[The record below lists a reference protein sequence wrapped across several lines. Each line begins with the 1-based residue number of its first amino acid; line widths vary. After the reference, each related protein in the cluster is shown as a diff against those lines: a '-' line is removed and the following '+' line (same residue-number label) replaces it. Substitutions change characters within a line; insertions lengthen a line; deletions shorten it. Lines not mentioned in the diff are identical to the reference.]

1 MQRRFAF
8 EVYNPARNQRY
19 YALTRLGSGGQGGVW
34 AGVDTAGN
42 PIALKV
48 IWPTSNTIQDY
59 WSWYNDQAGHLECL
73 QQPHVVLSYDQF
85 QNLGNGWYVIVMER
99 ANRSLDDVINSGWP
113 QSALRVCE
121 IGAQILSALDYLHS
135 VNRVH
140 RDVSARNLL
149 EFPNGLVKL
158 NDFGVSKAGIAA
170 GQATGTQ
177 LGNAV
182 YLPPELLSFGRWTHQ
197 SDIYQLGLVLIS
209 LLLGR
214 HVIPPRVTPHELGR
228 MIRDGV
234 PRQAAESIMGKH
246 ANLGNILKFM
256 VCRTEHFRFPT
267 AAAAWTAIAVELQAQ
282 RAHEQARRES
292 LLNALKLF
300 GVGAGLAWIARTAGN
315 G

>member
-1 MQRRFAF
+1 MQRRFEF
-8 EVYNPARNQRY
+8 EVYNSARNQRY
-19 YALTRLGSGGQGGVW
+19 YALTGLGSGGQRGVW
-34 AGVDTAGN
+34 AGVDAAGN

-48 IWPTSNTIQDY
+48 IWPTSNAFQDY

-73 QQPHVVLSYDQF
+73 HQPHVVLSYDQF
-85 QNLGNGWYVIVMER
+85 QDLGNGWYVIVMER
-99 ANRSLDDVINSGWP
+99 ANRSLDEVINSGWP

-121 IGAQILSALDYLHS
+121 IGVQILSALHYLHS

-149 EFPNGLVKL
+149 EFPNGIVKL
-158 NDFGVSKAGIAA
+158 NDFGVSKAGLAA

-214 HVIPPRVTPHELGR
+214 HVIPPTLTLSEMGR
-228 MIRDGV
+228 MISDGI
-234 PRQAAESIMGKH
+234 PRQAAESIMGRH
-246 ANLGNILKFM
+246 TNLGNILKFM
-256 VCRTEHFRFPT
+256 VCRTEHLRFPS
-267 AAAAWTAIAVELQAQ
+267 AAAAWTAIAAELQAQ
-282 RAHEQARRES
+282 RAHEQAQRES
-292 LLNALKLF
+292 RVHALKLL
-300 GVGAGLAWIARTAGN
+300 GVGAGLAWMARSASG